1 MSCNSGTQLPAAS
14 ASAASGDAT
23 GAATQ
28 RPAGSGS
35 RWLADATESTR
46 PPPSASAASADT
58 TGAAT
63 QRPAGSAFPGSAD
76 SPPATQQLMPED
88 VIRIQQAEAARGP
101 PRSLHNLARDA
112 LNDICNRPTQEPVVL
127 DGLFPWVEYV
137 AAHRERAKNIGPGIQ
152 RAIAM
157 WEPGSIDSSR
167 GGAERLDFYFYR
179 TDDTVCRVHPGRKP
193 KNDAKLV
200 IEDAPLVIQ
209 DVILIS

>member
-1 MSCNSGTQLPAAS
+1 MPSAASADATGDGTQLPAAS

-76 SPPATQQLMPED
+76 SPPATHQLMPED
-88 VIRIQQAEAARGP
+88 VIAIQQAEAARGP
-101 PRSLHNLARDA
+101 PRSLHKLARDA
-112 LNDICNRPTQEPVVL
+112 LNGISDRPTREPVVL
-127 DGLFPWVEYV
+127 DGLFPWVQYV
-137 AAHRERAKNIGPGIQ
+137 AAHRESAEIIGPGIQ

-157 WEPGSIDSSR
+157 WKPGSRPDSNR
-167 GGAERLDFYFYR
+167 GGAPRLDFYFYR
-179 TDDTVCRVHPGRKP
+179 TDGTVCRVHPGKKP
-193 KNDAKLV
+193 KDDAKLV
-200 IEDAPLVIQ
+200 TEDAPQ
-209 DVILIS
+209 

>member
-1 MSCNSGTQLPAAS
+1 MLSAASADATGDGTQLPAAS

-76 SPPATQQLMPED
+76 SPPATHQLRPED
-88 VIRIQQAEAARGP
+88 VIAIQQAEAARGP

-112 LNDICNRPTQEPVVL
+112 LNGISNRPTQEPVVL
-127 DGLFPWVEYV
+127 DDLFPWVQYV
-137 AAHRERAKNIGPGIQ
+137 AAHRQSAEIIGPGITQ
-152 RAIAM
+152 AIAL
-157 WEPGSIDSSR
+157 WRPGTNDRNR
-167 GGAERLDFYFYR
+167 GGAPRLDFHFYR
-179 TDDTVCRVHPGRKP
+179 VDGTVCRVHPGNKP
-193 KNDAKLV
+193 KNDAKL
-200 IEDAPLVIQ
+200 IFETTQ
-209 DVILIS
+209 WQ